1 MVRLTKKLTYKKVPG
16 HRRIYKALE
25 DLLVPGDNGNLVF
38 VPRGRK
44 LEVSV
49 LEAAPDT
56 GKPEVALIYKGYVL
70 RVIPGTTDHK
80 AVLEDI
86 RLL

>member
-1 MVRLTKKLTYKKVPG
+1 MLRLTGKLTYKRVPG
-16 HRRIYKALE
+16 HRRVYKALE
-25 DLLVPGDNGNLVF
+25 DLLVPGDSGNLVF

-56 GKPEVALIYKGYVL
+56 GKPEVALIYHGQIIRL
-70 RVIPGTTDHK
+70 IPGTADPRT
-80 AVLEDI
+80 ALEGI
-86 RLL
+86 RPL

>member
-1 MVRLTKKLTYKKVPG
+1 MLRLTKKLTYKKVPG
-16 HRRIYKALE
+16 HRRIYKALQ
-25 DLLVPGDNGNLVF
+25 DLLLPGDNGNLVF

-56 GKPEVALIYKGYVL
+56 GKPEIALLYHGNIIRLISGTNDHKVAL
-70 RVIPGTTDHK
+70 
-80 AVLEDI
+80 ADI
-86 RLL
+86 RPL